1 MRRNLVLLG
10 PPGAGK
16 GTQAKMLVDKYG
28 IPQISTGDI
37 LREAVKSETPLGIE
51 ANSYMIR
58 GALVP
63 DEVVIGI
70 VKERLKRGDC
80 GRGYI
85 LDGFPRTIPQAEALS
100 SFLNDHGCPISAVID
115 MRVPKEYLVKRISG
129 RRVCRSCGAAYHME
143 FSPSKN
149 GDKCDKCNGVLFQR
163 DDDRADIL
171 IKRLET
177 YEARDTP
184 LAEYYK
190 KIGLLKTV
198 NGMGDIEAI
207 FNDIC
212 KIVDEK

>member
-100 SFLNDHGCPISAVID
+100 SFLNDYGCPISAVID

-190 KIGLLKTV
+190 KNGLLKTV

>member
-100 SFLNDHGCPISAVID
+100 SFLNDYGCPISAVID

-212 KIVDEK
+212 KIVNEK

>member
-1 MRRNLVLLG
+1 VRRNLVLLG

-16 GTQAKMLVDKYG
+16 GTQAKKLVDKYR

-37 LREAVKSETPLGIE
+37 LREAVDTGTLLGIE
-51 ANSYMIR
+51 AKSYMSR

-100 SFLNDHGCPISAVID
+100 SYLNDYGCPINAVID

-129 RRVCRSCGAAYHME
+129 RRVCRSCGAGYHME

-149 GDKCDKCNGVLFQR
+149 GGKCDKCNGDLFQR
-163 DDDRADIL
+163 DDDREDIL

-190 KIGLLKTV
+190 KKGLLKTV

>member
-1 MRRNLVLLG
+1 MRRNLILLG

-16 GTQAKMLVDKYG
+16 GTQAKKLVDKYG
-28 IPQISTGDI
+28 MPHVSTGDI
-37 LREAVKSETPLGIE
+37 LREAVTTRTSLGIE
-51 ANSYMIR
+51 AKSYMDR

-70 VKERLKRGDC
+70 VKERLEMNDC
-80 GRGYI
+80 GKGYI

-100 SFLNDHGCPISAVID
+100 SFLNDYGCPIGAVID

-190 KIGLLKTV
+190 KNGLLKTV
-198 NGMGDIEAI
+198 NGMGDVEAI

-212 KIVDEK
+212 KIIDEK